1 MPARPPSEP
10 ALDLSP
16 SPGDT
21 VKDTTC
27 YMCACRCGI
36 RVWITDGQI
45 RYIQGNRAHPV
56 NQGVLCAKGAAGIM
70 QHNSPARLGKPLLR
84 TGERGS
90 GEFREIEWD
99 EALALATSW
108 LAPIRARN
116 PDELAFFTGRD
127 QSQALTGWWAQQFG
141 TVNYAAHGGFCSVNM
156 AAGGLYT
163 LGGSFWEF
171 GEPDWEHTRLFL
183 LWGVAEDHDSNPIKL
198 GLGRLKGRGAKVIA
212 INPVRTGY
220 GAIADEWI
228 GIRPGTDGLFA
239 FALVHELLRMDRIDL
254 EYLVRYANAHWLVVR
269 DPGGAQDGLFVR
281 DAQGNVVCAVR
292 ADGDDAM
299 HAEATQAGD
308 GVRNDATPAHRLVPA
323 DTIDIAPLVVGEYA
337 LPDGR
342 TAVPVFQLIVERYL
356 DPQYAPAAVSE
367 RCGIPADTIR
377 RIARELAQAAFD
389 SNLELEI
396 PWTDSWG
403 RQHATMQG
411 RPVAMHAMRGISAH
425 SNGFHTCRALH
436 LLQLL
441 LGAVD
446 APGSFRFQPPFPRPV
461 PPANR
466 PGKARRADGSL
477 DAAPLGF
484 VHGPED
490 LLVDGEGNP
499 RRIDHA
505 FSWAYPLAAHGMLH
519 TVIRNAHAADPYRI
533 DTLLMFMANMSW
545 NSAMNTGETMQWL
558 TDRDESGEY
567 RIPRII
573 YSDAYASEMVAY
585 ADLVLPDT
593 TYLER
598 FDAISLLDRPIS
610 DADAASDAIRHPVFD
625 PATQPDA
632 DGRPRDVRGFQSVLL
647 DLGARLGLPGMV
659 HADGSPQ
666 YRDYADFMVR
676 HERAPGVGLLAGWRG
691 EDGASEGKGAPNPDQ
706 LQRYI
711 EHGGF
716 WHAPV
721 PASARYYK
729 MANRDYLRW
738 AKGFGFVADE
748 APIVMQLYSETLQK
762 FRLAARGHGALQPPP
777 EHRERVATYFDPLPI
792 WYEPFEH
799 AQLAARGS
807 SSITGTASADP
818 KIAAEAL
825 APPPFEKGGQ
835 GEFALPARNK
845 SPSIPLLQRGK
856 TSDASVA
863 GMVHPDQ
870 EARHRLPGGNAGL
883 RGDET
888 HVPAVPPFGKGG
900 QGGFAPRDKSQ
911 LPSIPHFQRGK
922 TGEAAQP
929 GGFPLHAITQRPM
942 FMYHAWGSQNA
953 WLRQIAAR
961 NWLYLHPGTAARYGV
976 ADEGWVEVRSHHGA
990 IRVQAKFASNVQPDT
1005 VWTWNAIGKR
1015 RGAWKLSKDA
1025 PEGTHAFLLN
1035 HLISDRTPRGD
1046 YANADPV
1053 TGQAAWFDL
1062 RVSIAPVAAATADD
1076 ADTAPQFAP
1085 LAFAPAS
1092 DRPLRYGAR
1101 LRAAAAKLAGRK

>member
-1 MPARPPSEP
+1 MPAPPREP
-10 ALDLSP
+10 VLDLSP
-16 SPGDT
+16 SPGDD
-21 VKDTTC
+21 VRETTC

-36 RVWITDGQI
+36 RVWITDGRI

-56 NQGVLCAKGAAGIM
+56 NKGVLCAKGAAGIM
-70 QHNSPARLGKPLLR
+70 QHYSPARLSRPLLR

-90 GEFREIEWD
+90 GEFREIGWD
-99 EALALATSW
+99 EALAIAASW
-108 LAPIRARN
+108 LKPIRERN

-171 GEPDWEHTRLFL
+171 GEPDWEHTRYLM

-198 GLGRLKGRGAKVIA
+198 GLGKLKGRGAKIVSV
-212 INPVRTGY
+212 NPVRTGY

-239 FALVHELLRMDRIDL
+239 FALIHELLRMDRIDL
-254 EYLVRYANAHWLVVR
+254 DYLVRYVNAHWLVVR
-269 DPGGAQDGLFVR
+269 NPGGADDGLFAR
-281 DAQGNVVCAVR
+281 DADGHVMCAARSEAERPEHATARAEAEALSPPHAGERGQPPGDTPPVAQAASTDTTWTLSR
-292 ADGDDAM
+292 ADA
-299 HAEATQAGD
+299 
-308 GVRNDATPAHRLVPA
+308 V
-323 DTIDIAPLVVGEYA
+323 DIAPLVVGQFT

-342 TAVPVFQLIVERYL
+342 TAAPVFQLIVERYL
-356 DPQYAPAAVSE
+356 DPQYAPAAVAG
-367 RCGIPADTIR
+367 RCGVPAATIA
-377 RIARELAQAAFD
+377 RIARELAEAAFD
-389 SNLELEI
+389 SKLELDI

-403 RQHATMQG
+403 REHATMPG

-466 PGKARRADGSL
+466 PGKARREDGSL
-477 DAAPLGF
+477 DAPPLGF

-490 LLVDGEGNP
+490 LLVDGDGAP

-519 TVIRNAHAADPYRI
+519 TVIRNAHAGDPHRI

-545 NSAMNTGETMQWL
+545 NSAMNTRETMHWL
-558 TDRDESGEY
+558 TDRDDAGEY

-610 DADAASDAIRHPVFD
+610 DADGAADAIRHPVFD
-625 PATQPDA
+625 PATQA
-632 DGRPRDVRGFQSVLL
+632 DGQGRPRDVRGFQSVLL

-659 HADGSPQ
+659 QADGAPA
-666 YRDYADFMVR
+666 YRDYADYIVR
-676 HERAPGVGLLAGWRG
+676 HERTPGTGLLAGWRG
-691 EDGASEGKGAPNPDQ
+691 AHGEAGGKGAPNAAQ

-716 WHAPV
+716 WHAPM
-721 PASARYYK
+721 PASARYFK
-729 MANRDYLRW
+729 MANRDYLQW
-738 AKGFGFVADE
+738 ARGFGFIAGDT
-748 APIVMQLYSETLQK
+748 PIVLQLYSETLQK
-762 FRLAARGHGALQPPP
+762 FRLAAQGHGALQPP
-777 EHRERVATYFDPLPI
+777 EAHRARVATYFDPLPI
-792 WYEPFEH
+792 WYEPFEG
-799 AQLAARGS
+799 AQAAQRDSGLATRDSQAAPGTDGS
-807 SSITGTASADP
+807 VRHDSSASAV
-818 KIAAEAL
+818 
-825 APPPFEKGGQ
+825 Q
-835 GEFALPARNK
+835 GLETPRFRVP
-845 SPSIPLLQRGK
+845 SPESR
-856 TSDASVA
+856 V
-863 GMVHPDQ
+863 PD
-870 EARHRLPGGNAGL
+870 
-883 RGDET
+883 
-888 HVPAVPPFGKGG
+888 
-900 QGGFAPRDKSQ
+900 
-911 LPSIPHFQRGK
+911 
-922 TGEAAQP
+922 
-929 GGFPLHAITQRPM
+929 FPLHAITQRPM
-942 FMYHAWGSQNA
+942 FMYHAWGAQNA

-961 NWLYLHPGTAARYGV
+961 NWLYLHPDTARRYGI
-976 ADEGWVEVRSHHGA
+976 ADEAMVEVRSHHGA
-990 IRVQAKFASNVQPDT
+990 IRVPAKHAANVQPDT

-1015 RGAWKLSKDA
+1015 RGAWTLSKEA
-1025 PEGTHAFLLN
+1025 PEGERGFLLN
-1035 HLISDRTPRGD
+1035 HLISDLTPRGD

-1062 RVSIAPVAAATADD
+1062 RVSIAPVDAHDAAGD
-1076 ADTAPQFAP
+1076 ARSTPQFAP
-1085 LAFAPAS
+1085 IGFPPA
-1092 DRPLRYGAR
+1092 DDKPLRYGA
-1101 LRAAAAKLAGRK
+1101 KTGKETPT

>member
-1 MPARPPSEP
+1 MPAP
-10 ALDLSP
+10 ALNLSP
-16 SPGDT
+16 SPGDD
-21 VKDTTC
+21 VKTTTC

-36 RVWITDGQI
+36 RVWIKDGQI
-45 RYIQGNRAHPV
+45 RYIQGNPDHPV
-56 NQGVLCAKGAAGIM
+56 NKGVLCAKGSAGIM
-70 QHNSPARLGKPLLR
+70 QHYSPARLRKPLLR

-108 LAPIRARN
+108 LKPIRERN

-171 GEPDWEHTRLFL
+171 GEPDWEHARYFM

-198 GLGRLKGRGAKVIA
+198 GLSKLKARGAKIVA

-239 FALVHELLRMDRIDL
+239 FALIHELLRSDRIDL

-269 DPGGAQDGLFVR
+269 NPGGADDGLFAR
-281 DAQGNVVCAVR
+281 DAEGNALCALLPSPPGAEPHCLR
-292 ADGDDAM
+292 ANGARAAERPRHRRGPGREAGAGGEGSSADDASQ
-299 HAEATQAGD
+299 HSEPSPLSRGERGFA
-308 GVRNDATPAHRLVPA
+308 PANA
-323 DTIDIAPLVVGEYA
+323 IDIHPAIVGECT

-342 TAVPVFQLIVERYL
+342 TAVPVFQLLAERYL
-356 DPQYAPAAVSE
+356 DPQYSPDAVSA

-377 RIARELAQAAFD
+377 RIARELAEAAFD
-389 SNLELEI
+389 SKFSLPI
-396 PWTDSWG
+396 AWTDSWG
-403 RQHATMQG
+403 REHKEMIG

-446 APGSFRFQPPFPRPV
+446 APGSFRYQPPFPKPI

-466 PGKARRADGSL
+466 PGKTRRPDGLL

-490 LLVDGEGNP
+490 LVVDAHGQP

-505 FSWAYPLAAHGMLH
+505 YSWAYPLAAHGMMH
-519 TVIRNAHAADPYRI
+519 TVIRNAWAGDPYKI

-545 NSAMNTGETMQWL
+545 NSAMNTRETMHWL
-558 TDRDESGEY
+558 TDRDDSGEY
-567 RIPRII
+567 RIPHII

-598 FDAISLLDRPIS
+598 HDAISLLDRPIS
-610 DADAASDAIRHPVFD
+610 DADGASDAIRHPVFD
-625 PATQPDA
+625 PATQPGS

-647 DLGARLGLPGMV
+647 DLGARLGLPGMTD
-659 HADGSPQ
+659 ADGMPI
-666 YRDYADFMVR
+666 YRDYADYMVR

-691 EDGASEGKGAPNPDQ
+691 EDGSETGKGAPNPEQ

-716 WHAPV
+716 WHASIPE
-721 PASARYYK
+721 SARYYK
-729 MANRDYLRW
+729 MANRDYLQW
-738 AKGFGFVADE
+738 AHRFGFIATTE
-748 APIVMQLYSETLQK
+748 PIVLQLYSETLQK
-762 FRLAARGHGALQPPP
+762 FRLAAQGHGALQPPE
-777 EHRERVATYFDPLPI
+777 EHRERVATYFDPLPM
-792 WYEPFEH
+792 WYEPFEST
-799 AQLAARGS
+799 QTS
-807 SSITGTASADP
+807 
-818 KIAAEAL
+818 
-825 APPPFEKGGQ
+825 
-835 GEFALPARNK
+835 GE
-845 SPSIPLLQRGK
+845 
-856 TSDASVA
+856 T
-863 GMVHPDQ
+863 
-870 EARHRLPGGNAGL
+870 
-883 RGDET
+883 
-888 HVPAVPPFGKGG
+888 
-900 QGGFAPRDKSQ
+900 
-911 LPSIPHFQRGK
+911 
-922 TGEAAQP
+922 
-929 GGFPLHAITQRPM
+929 FPLSAITQRPM

-953 WLRQIAAR
+953 WLRQITTR
-961 NWLYLHPGTAARYGV
+961 NYLYLHPDTGARYGIV
-976 ADEGWVEVRSHHGA
+976 DADWIEVSSHHGT
-990 IRVQAKFASNVQPDT
+990 ITVQAKFAANMQPDT

-1015 RGAWKLSKDA
+1015 KGAWKLAKNA
-1025 PEGTHAFLLN
+1025 PEAEKGFLLN
-1035 HLISDRTPRGD
+1035 HLISDITPRGD

-1062 RVSIAPVAAATADD
+1062 RVSIRK
-1076 ADTAPQFAP
+1076 ADTAGISAPQFVP
-1085 LAFAPAS
+1085 IAFDAAS
-1092 DRPLRYGAR
+1092 DAPLRYGAAMR
-1101 LRAAAAKLAGRK
+1101 DKDRA